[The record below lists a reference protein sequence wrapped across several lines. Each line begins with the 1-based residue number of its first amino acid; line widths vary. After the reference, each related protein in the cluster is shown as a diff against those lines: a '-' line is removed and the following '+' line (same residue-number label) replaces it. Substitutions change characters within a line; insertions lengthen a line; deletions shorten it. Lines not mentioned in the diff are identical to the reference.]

1 MQVGVA
7 VQAGGGSG
15 LGVADSSTHL
25 VKCFLAVE
33 DGRELLR
40 RVLLDND
47 AVELARL
54 VRLLLVRLLL
64 LRWGPHAVE
73 RWVRQLLLV
82 GCTSVDAK
90 RGYLLCI
97 LSAHVLDH
105 PRGRQTR
112 GLLCAVV
119 FVGATRGDALARL
132 AVRVVDDAPK
142 AGLLR
147 DRVLCLRVGIQ
158 GWGVRCSILTTLQML
173 IRHI

>member
-1 MQVGVA
+1 M
-7 VQAGGGSG
+7 
-15 LGVADSSTHL
+15 
-25 VKCFLAVE
+25 
-33 DGRELLR
+33 
-40 RVLLDND
+40 
-47 AVELARL
+47 
-54 VRLLLVRLLL
+54 RLLL

-73 RWVRQLLLV
+73 GRVRLLLLV
-82 GCTSVDAK
+82 GCTVGPASVDAK

-158 GWGVRCSILTTLQML
+158 GRGVRRSILTTLQML